1 MPSAAARSTRRVP
14 SSCGESIESGALFQS
29 ETWKTLVSNCT
40 ENGKA
45 FHFLGLLSDGNVHSN
60 IRHLF
65 ALLRHAHAEG
75 VKRAYCHILLDGRDV
90 PATSALEYVAQL
102 EDLLRELND
111 RGLRLCHRLR
121 RRQNAD
127 HHGPL

>member
-1 MPSAAARSTRRVP
+1 MGVADSSSRCGCVP
-14 SSCGESIESGALFQS
+14 LAVSYTQ
-29 ETWKTLVSNCT
+29 LVANCN

-60 IRHLF
+60 IHHLF

-90 PATSALEYVAQL
+90 PALSLI
-102 EDLLRELND
+102 
-111 RGLRLCHRLR
+111 HI
-121 RRQNAD
+121 
-127 HHGPL
+127 